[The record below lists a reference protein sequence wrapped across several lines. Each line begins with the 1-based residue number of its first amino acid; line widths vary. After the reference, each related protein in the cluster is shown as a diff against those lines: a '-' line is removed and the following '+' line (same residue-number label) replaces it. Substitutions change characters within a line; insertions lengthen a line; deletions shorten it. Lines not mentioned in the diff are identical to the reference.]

1 MWGVKQLDYIL
12 IDPGL
17 IPAVESI
24 GYLGTHKGADTDHV
38 YAFMDL
44 NNRIIHQGIVHC
56 PITTKAQDFTLTQSD
71 KVKTF
76 LDSLAKASKEDKYN
90 ERVDK
95 LTRSFQQHGHTPLI
109 TYGNIN
115 R

>member
-1 MWGVKQLDYIL
+1 MGIFYKKFKESPRTFMWGVKQLDYIL

-24 GYLGTHKGADTDHV
+24 GYLGTHKGSDTDHV

-44 NNRIIHQGIVHC
+44 NNRITHQGLC
-56 PITTKAQDFTLTQSD
+56 TAQS
-71 KVKTF
+71 
-76 LDSLAKASKEDKYN
+76 
-90 ERVDK
+90 
-95 LTRSFQQHGHTPLI
+95 QQ
-109 TYGNIN
+109 